1 MGVLVERASDNSY
14 SVHRSP
20 LIGTT
25 IDLLFGKL
33 LHGGHVVVDIAND
46 ELTVSAKGRE
56 DHSDPADS

>member
-1 MGVLVERASDNSY
+1 
-14 SVHRSP
+14 
-20 LIGTT
+20 
-25 IDLLFGKL
+25 LLFGKL